1 MIKIIIV
8 TLTTLL
14 LTAGL
19 SISATERCEMAA
31 ICDEKPVWMTV
42 PTNKDETSYS
52 AQDCDRD
59 IQRIKD
65 HMAEFRLLEKALRKR
80 LNKYKSLKQS
90 TPSNKDMLT
99 STATPA
105 DITTEPLSPTTDLLT
120 IVSTIDSVPT
130 STVTSVFIS
139 TKPLVTTT
147 YLPTTTSII
156 DCTNNWNEPTSYTYV
171 GCYNEE
177 TPFRG
182 GRVIATVEG
191 QYPTVSGSYR
201 ARTNAIQKCAR
212 IAFCLGYQVFALQDG
227 GWCATSEN
235 AHLTFSSYG
244 RSSACPPGGGEGV
257 SATNAVYKITNNF

>member
-1 MIKIIIV
+1 MPERAAWSLEMIKIIIV

-31 ICDEKPVWMTV
+31 ICDEKPVWITV

-65 HMAEFRLLEKALRKR
+65 HMAEFRLIEKALRKR

-90 TPSNKDMLT
+90 TPFNKG
-99 STATPA
+99 
-105 DITTEPLSPTTDLLT
+105 
-120 IVSTIDSVPT
+120 VPT
-130 STVTSVFIS
+130 STVTSVLIS

-156 DCTNNWNEPTSYTYV
+156 DCTNNWNEPTSYVYV
-171 GCYNEE
+171 GCYKEE
-177 TPFRG
+177 TPWSG
-182 GRVIATVEG
+182 GRVIPTVEG
-191 QYPTVSGSYR
+191 KYPTVSDSYGI
-201 ARTNAIQKCAR
+201 RTNAIQKCAR
-212 IAFCLGYQVFALQDG
+212 IAFCLGYKVFALQDD

-235 AHLTFSSYG
+235 AHLTYSSYG
-244 RSSACPPGGGEGV
+244 HSSACPPGGGEGAP
-257 SATNAVYKITNNF
+257 ATNAVYKITNNF